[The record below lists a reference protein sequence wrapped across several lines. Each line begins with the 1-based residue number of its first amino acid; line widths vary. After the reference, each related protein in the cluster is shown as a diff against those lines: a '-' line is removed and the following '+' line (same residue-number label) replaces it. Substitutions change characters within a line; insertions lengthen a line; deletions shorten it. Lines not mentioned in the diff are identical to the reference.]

1 MNTAQIFQF
10 SSRIQEM
17 RKDTLYYA
25 EALGKEF
32 LDLVRESVCRPPVSP
47 SLELQA
53 STAPRL
59 RDC

>member
-1 MNTAQIFQF
+1 
-10 SSRIQEM
+10 M